1 MKHII
6 QGRERAAR
14 FILALAL
21 SIGSLMALGT
31 GVSPAQADK
40 RPFTQADSI
49 EMTSIADPDYWHH
62 NQSAGR
68 VGHYSPD
75 GTKLVVTLRKGNLAE
90 GTTEYSMLLYRT
102 AELVQ
107 DPLPDPSNVLSM
119 ASVTNQEIF
128 AALRWLGDNR
138 TVLFLGEK
146 PGEARQVFSFDVES
160 GALQQRTHAATDV
173 LSYTASDN
181 GARILYVAQESAK
194 SVWNDDTRRNGLVV
208 TDEHL
213 ANLVAG
219 RVLPMP
225 NQGALYLESDP
236 AGDPRHI
243 EPEDRLNASF
253 APLISPDGRLALV
266 RVFAPRLPSYWYE
279 YTDPILKSAFPVEP
293 LKPGEMSNITQ
304 FVIVDLDTG
313 EVRSRVDAPQ
323 PYTVGGVEAKW
334 APDGGSV
341 LITLLYLP
349 VKGVSGEERQR
360 RLSGP
365 FTAEVDVATGQA
377 RPLAPESLLET
388 SRIERWDPA
397 SQTVVLARQV
407 LGGGGERA
415 HFRKQGDGWQ
425 QVESA
430 PDGPGLPELKLEEGL
445 NQPPRIVMVDQGSG
459 TTRELLD
466 LNPQFGDLTLA
477 HQEEIAW
484 RTTDGSPNGS
494 PHSNLVRGALY
505 YPTHY
510 EQGQRYP
517 LVIQTHGY
525 KSDMFAADGVFFT
538 ANAAQALANAGI
550 MVLQAWDFPEE
561 NNEAL
566 WQEWLANNVSNVG
579 LHQFEQAVYEGA
591 VDHLD
596 AAGLIDRTRVGL
608 IGFSFTA
615 WSVKYALTHP
625 NEGYHFAAAAASDG
639 FDGGY
644 FNYIAHGNSAS
655 LNQQFEAT
663 AGGTPYGDGLH
674 AWLREAPGFNIDKVS
689 TPIRMLPLRAESLL
703 NDWEWFVL
711 LKRMDKPAELV
722 LIEDGTH
729 TLVKPWDRRVAS
741 GGNVD
746 WFRFWL
752 LDEVDPTPEKEAQY
766 ARWRELRKRQCQN
779 AEFPSNFCATFD

>member
-1 MKHII
+1 
-6 QGRERAAR
+6 
-14 FILALAL
+14 
-21 SIGSLMALGT
+21 MALGAGANT
-31 GVSPAQADK
+31 GHADQ

-75 GTKLVVTLRKGNLAE
+75 GTNLVVTLRKGNLAE

-102 AELVQ
+102 AELLQ
-107 DPLPDPSNVLSM
+107 DPLPEPRNVLSM
-119 ASVTNQEIF
+119 ASATNQEIF

-138 TVLFLGEK
+138 TVMFLGEK

-160 GALQQRTHAATDV
+160 GALKQRTHAATDV
-173 LSYTASDN
+173 LSYTASAD
-181 GARILYVAQESAK
+181 GARILYVTEEPAK
-194 SVWNDDTRRNGLVV
+194 SIWNDETRRNGLVV

-213 ANLVAG
+213 ADLVAG

-225 NQGALYLESDP
+225 NQGALYVASDR
-236 AGDPRHI
+236 AGDPPRHL

-253 APLISPDGRLALV
+253 APLTSPDGRLALV
-266 RVFAPRLPSYWYE
+266 RVFAPRLPLYWYE
-279 YTDPILKSAFPVEP
+279 YTDPILKGGFPVEP
-293 LKPGEMSNITQ
+293 LKPGETSNITQ

-349 VKGVSGEERQR
+349 VEGVSGEERQR
-360 RLSGP
+360 RLTGP
-365 FTAEVDVATGQA
+365 FTAEVDVATGHTQ
-377 RPLAPESLLET
+377 PLAPESLLAT
-388 SRIERWDPA
+388 SRIERWDAA
-397 SQTVVLARQV
+397 SETVVLARQV

-415 HFRKQGDGWQ
+415 WFRKQGDGWQ
-425 QVESA
+425 EVESA
-430 PDGPGLPELKLEEGL
+430 PGGPGLAELKLEEGL
-445 NQPPRIVMVDQGSG
+445 NQPPHIVLIDPDSG
-459 TTRELLD
+459 KVRELLD
-466 LNPQFGDLTLA
+466 LNPRFGDLTLA
-477 HQEEIAW
+477 RQEEIAW
-484 RTTDGSPNGS
+484 RTTNGSPNGS
-494 PHSNLVRGALY
+494 PNSNLVRGALY
-505 YPTHY
+505 YPTRY
-510 EQGQRYP
+510 EKGKRYP

-525 KSDMFAADGVFFT
+525 KRDMFAADGVFFT

-550 MVLQAWDFPEE
+550 MVLQAWDFPEA

-566 WQEWLANNVSNVG
+566 WLEWVANNISNVG

-596 AAGLIDRTRVGL
+596 STGLIDRTKVGL

-625 NEGYHFAAAAASDG
+625 NEGYHFAAAAESDG

-655 LNQQFEAT
+655 LNQQFEQS
-663 AGGTPYGDGLH
+663 AGGTPWGDGL
-674 AWLREAPGFNIDKVS
+674 ATWLQEAPGFNIDKVS
-689 TPIRMLPLRAESLL
+689 TPIRMIPLRAESLL

-711 LKRMDKPAELV
+711 LKRMGKPAELV

-729 TLVKPWDRRVAS
+729 TLVKPWDRMVAS

-752 LDEVDPTPEKEAQY
+752 LDEVDPAPEKEAQY
-766 ARWRELRKRQCQN
+766 ARWRELRMLQCQN
-779 AEFPSNFCATFD
+779 TEFPGEFCETSD